1 VLLTDRIGRI
11 RLQVVGFVGCAVGLL
26 VASWSIEAS
35 GSTKMALLFAGF
47 MLFSLMTNLG
57 PNTQTY
63 LMSGE
68 VFPTEVRARGAG
80 FAASFAKLG
89 ASMAA
94 FLFPILLVDIGTET
108 LLYGL
113 MATSLLGALVTWRY
127 RIETSGVS
135 LEEIGKP
142 AP

>member
-1 VLLTDRIGRI
+1 VLI
-11 RLQVVGFVGCAVGLL
+11 
-26 VASWSIEAS
+26 
-35 GSTKMALLFAGF
+35 FAGF

-57 PNTQTY
+57 PNAQTY

-68 VFPTEVRARGAG
+68 VFPTEVRGRGAG

-89 ASMAA
+89 ASLAA
-94 FLFPILLVDIGTET
+94 FLFPILLVDIGTEA

-113 MATSLLGALVTWRY
+113 MGTSLLGALITWLY

-135 LEEIGKP
+135 LDEIGKP